1 MVFQS
6 EASDLVASDDN
17 GSSISALAVGTPQAT
32 QSGPR
37 EHGQRHDGHHA
48 HGERSQFRRH
58 ADLLDHR
65 RQHRQRLHH
74 RSEHRRDTVN
84 DASQLDFET
93 TPSFTLDVRVTDQT
107 GLHDDDTVE
116 ITLTDVNDAPIL
128 GNVGGSVSAIGGG
141 AAVLLDLGSDAR
153 VLDVDSPD
161 FDGGTLTVTIATNAV
176 VGEDLLGVDQSGAV
190 SLGGTSPGSNVLV
203 NGVVVG
209 TLANSVAVGNDFVVN
224 LNGDATLVRVET
236 LIRALTYQN
245 TETDADNTARTVGIS
260 VTDGP
265 IGSGGATSNVSEVTV
280 TVDDGDPS
288 GAAGFVVTTTDDV
301 VANDGLISLREAIAN
316 ANANAG
322 VDTITFDATVF
333 NDASDIIRIDSE
345 LTITDSVV
353 IQGATF
359 DPTDATGLSRITISG
374 DSLADGGLIGAGD
387 ADGFGDT
394 NLFRVTSGSA
404 DVAFQD
410 LVLRDGSS
418 TFQAGAINAELGH
431 DVTLENVTV
440 TENRGGAGGGIRATG
455 GFFTLRNGIVSDN
468 TSINANV
475 GGGILANDFSVI
487 NSTISGNTANQGG
500 GIYTVGDG
508 TIVNTTI
515 SGNTATNAGGGGI
528 FASTGAEVRIT
539 NSTITQNSATGG
551 GGILAANGTF
561 YLANTVI
568 AQNTATGN
576 SARDDVGTFGAGWCI
591 ASATISSVK
600 PARLPALLS

>member
-1 MVFQS
+1 M
-6 EASDLVASDDN
+6 
-17 GSSISALAVGTPQAT
+17 T
-32 QSGPR
+32 
-37 EHGQRHDGHHA
+37 
-48 HGERSQFRRH
+48 
-58 ADLLDHR
+58 
-65 RQHRQRLHH
+65 
-74 RSEHRRDTVN
+74 
-84 DASQLDFET
+84 
-93 TPSFTLDVRVTDQT
+93 
-107 GLHDDDTVE
+107 
-116 ITLTDVNDAPIL
+116 
-128 GNVGGSVSAIGGG
+128 AI
-141 AAVLLDLGSDAR
+141 
-153 VLDVDSPD
+153 
-161 FDGGTLTVTIATNAV
+161 
-176 VGEDLLGVDQSGAV
+176 
-190 SLGGTSPGSNVLV
+190 
-203 NGVVVG
+203 
-209 TLANSVAVGNDFVVN
+209 
-224 LNGDATLVRVET
+224 
-236 LIRALTYQN
+236 
-245 TETDADNTARTVGIS
+245 
-260 VTDGP
+260 
-265 IGSGGATSNVSEVTV
+265 
-280 TVDDGDPS
+280 PS

-333 NDASDIIRIDSE
+333 NDASDIIPMNSE
-345 LTITDSVV
+345 LTITDSIV

-576 SARDDVGTFGAGWCI
+576 SARDDVGTFGAGVVYSLGNNFIGKAGEITGTSVLNGDQVGTDAAPLDPLLGALADNGGGMRTHTPLAGSPLVNTGDTYWLF
-591 ASATISSVK
+591 ATNHQADINGDGTVDGGDDLTTDQIGN
-600 PARLPALLS
+600 ARVQTGWVDIGAVEFSLFRAPELSINDNALAVNEGETVRSMPSPRFTNPTTVATWVAPRWSCRFLPAPRRWTA